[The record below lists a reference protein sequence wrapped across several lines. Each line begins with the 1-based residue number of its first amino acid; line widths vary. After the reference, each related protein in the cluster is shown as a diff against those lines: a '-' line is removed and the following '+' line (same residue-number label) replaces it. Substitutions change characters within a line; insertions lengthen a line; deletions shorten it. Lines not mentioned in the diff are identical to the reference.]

1 MIAGKRVIVV
11 MPAYN
16 AEATLERTVAEV
28 PRDVV
33 DLVLVVD
40 DASRDGTM
48 AEAARLGLEARQH
61 PANQG
66 YGANQRT
73 CYRWALERGADVVVM
88 LHPDYQYKPSLVPA
102 LAELVARGGYDLALG
117 SRVLGA
123 GALKGGMPLY
133 KYLSNRALTAAENLL
148 LDRKLSEY
156 HTGFRAFSR
165 GVLEQLPLD
174 RLSDD
179 WAFDAEVLAY
189 AVWRGWSIGEISC
202 PAYYAGDSSSI
213 SAADSVVYGLDVL
226 KVSLMCRMAM
236 MGWPRGLFRSR

>member
-1 MIAGKRVIVV
+1 MIAGKRVAVV

-16 AEATLERTVAEV
+16 AAATLERTAAEV

-33 DLVLVVD
+33 DDLLVVD

-48 AEAARLGLEARQH
+48 AEAARLGLAARQH
-61 PANQG
+61 PKNQG

-73 CYRWALERGADVVVM
+73 CYRWALSRGADVVVM

-133 KYLSNRALTAAENLL
+133 KYLSNRLLTATENLL

-165 GVLEQLPLD
+165 PVLEALPLD
-174 RLSDD
+174 EFSDD

-189 AVWRGWSIGEISC
+189 AVWRGFSIGEISC
-202 PAYYAGDSSSI
+202 PAYYADDSSSI

-226 KVSLMCRMAM
+226 AVSLRCRLAM
-236 MGWPRGLFRSR
+236 MGLRTGIFR

>member
-1 MIAGKRVIVV
+1 MIAGKRVVVV

-16 AEATLERTVAEV
+16 AEATLARTVAEV

-33 DLVLVVD
+33 DDILVVD
-40 DASRDGTM
+40 DASRDGTV

-61 PANQG
+61 PKNQG

-88 LHPDYQYKPSLVPA
+88 LHPDYQYRPALVPA
-102 LAELVARGGYDLALG
+102 MAELVARGGYDLALG

-133 KYLSNRALTAAENLL
+133 KYVSNRLLTAAENAL

-156 HTGFRAFSR
+156 HTGFRAFSADVLR
-165 GVLEQLPLD
+165 GLPLD

-189 AVWRGWSIGEISC
+189 SVWRGWSIGEVSC

-213 SAADSVVYGLDVL
+213 SAVESVGYGLDVL
-226 KVSLMCRMAM
+226 GVSLRCRLALL
-236 MGWPRGLFRSR
+236 GWPTGLFRSL